1 MRERRLKI
9 VELWKLLEILKA
21 EKSNGKK
28 VVFTNG
34 CFDILHAGHVASL
47 EFARSYGDIL
57 VVGLNSDK
65 SVRSIKGD
73 SRPIIGEAD
82 RAHMLAALETIDY
95 ITLFNEDTPALLIHA
110 LQPDFLVKGADWAG
124 KRVAGSEDAG
134 QVIFAPITPG
144 LSTSEIIRRC
154 REGGNF

>member
-47 EFARSYGDIL
+47 EFAKSYGDIL

-65 SVRSIKGD
+65 SIRSIKGD

-82 RAHMLAALETIDY
+82 RAHMLAGLEAVDY
-95 ITLFNEDTPALLIHA
+95 VVLFNEDTPALLIHA
-110 LQPDFLVKGADWAG
+110 LQPNFLVKGADWAG
-124 KRVAGSEDAG
+124 KRVAGSEDSG
-134 QVIFAPITPG
+134 QVVFAPITPG
-144 LSTSEIIRRC
+144 ISTSEIIRRC
-154 REGGNF
+154 RETE